1 MDENVKGKPESSDLL
16 LECFMNWA
24 GVLKKIDKT
33 Q

>member
-1 MDENVKGKPESSDLL
+1 MDETVQDKPESSDLL

-24 GVLKKIDKT
+24 EVLKRIDKT